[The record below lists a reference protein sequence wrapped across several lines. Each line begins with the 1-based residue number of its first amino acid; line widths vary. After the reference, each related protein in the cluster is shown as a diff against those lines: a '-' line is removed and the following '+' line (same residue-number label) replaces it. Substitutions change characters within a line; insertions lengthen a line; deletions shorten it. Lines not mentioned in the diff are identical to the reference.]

1 MLIKTLKYNSLVIRV
16 ISVILCETKKL
27 HRGTQRIHRV
37 TQRKFD
43 L

>member
-16 ISVILCETKKL
+16 ISVILCETKKK

-37 TQRKFD
+37 TPRKID
-43 L
+43 I